1 LKWLCWWSQHDSL
14 ERPSTYDLLK
24 AATNNFSSK
33 SKIAS
38 GGWATVYKAQMRNS
52 LEIAIKVYPMGTGE
66 KRVFSQYE
74 RELNLLTKLQHTNI
88 IKLLGH
94 CTGEWELILIYEYM
108 PNGSLDKFIH
118 GILSRILYTLF
129 IIEPISTYCIDLVYI
144 VYY

>member
-1 LKWLCWWSQHDSL
+1 
-14 ERPSTYDLLK
+14 
-24 AATNNFSSK
+24 
-33 SKIAS
+33 
-38 GGWATVYKAQMRNS
+38 MRNS